1 MRKYLIDTNIFIE
14 SSNRHYAID
23 ICPGFWEF
31 LDRVSDLE
39 NVKSIT
45 QVYDEFTPDN
55 EELVNFKERLKN
67 KGFFLQI
74 ENITPESYSATTI
87 SLQKEGYNKQAI
99 DNFSQKADYF
109 LIALALQEQY
119 TIVTQEAR
127 MQTIPPNAPKPK
139 RIKIPNVCE
148 QLEIE
153 CIDIIEFLRRERA
166 IFVLRE

>member
-45 QVYDEFTPDN
+45 QVYDEFTPGN

-74 ENITPESYSATTI
+74 ENITPESYSATTM
-87 SLQKEGYNKQAI
+87 SLQEMRYDQQAI
-99 DNFSQKADYF
+99 ANFSQKADYF

-127 MQTIPPNAPKPK
+127 MQTIAPK

-153 CIDIIEFLRRERA
+153 CIDITEFLRRERA

>member
-74 ENITPESYSATTI
+74 ENITPESYSATTM
-87 SLQKEGYNKQAI
+87 SLQEMRYDQQAI
-99 DNFSQKADYF
+99 ANFSQKADYF

-127 MQTIPPNAPKPK
+127 KQTIAPK

-153 CIDIIEFLRRERA
+153 CIDITEFLRRERA